1 MWVQDMT
8 GGRGWIAIALTIFAR
23 AQGGRW
29 AALLFGGVEAILP
42 RIAATGARLP
52 QYILLMTPYLATLA
66 VMVWVVLGKRSG
78 LHKLGALGSR
88 QVGDEWL

>member
-1 MWVQDMT
+1 MDRHRAYHLRARPRRAL
-8 GGRGWIAIALTIFAR
+8 GG
-23 AQGGRW
+23 
-29 AALLFGGVEAILP
+29 ALLFGGVEAILP